1 VRHERL
7 SLARREHDE
16 RRLRMPMTN
25 FGTRADGF
33 GMHERDRLSEPET
46 MR

>member
-1 VRHERL
+1 
-7 SLARREHDE
+7 
-16 RRLRMPMTN
+16 MTH

-33 GMHERDRLSEPET
+33 GMQERNRPTGPDT

>member
-1 VRHERL
+1 MNGFARPRERF
-7 SLARREHDE
+7 DE
-16 RRLRMPMTN
+16 RRLRMPMTH

-33 GMHERDRLSEPET
+33 GMQQRDRPTGPDT

>member
-1 VRHERL
+1 
-7 SLARREHDE
+7 
-16 RRLRMPMTN
+16 MTH

-33 GMHERDRLSEPET
+33 GMQERDRPTGPDT